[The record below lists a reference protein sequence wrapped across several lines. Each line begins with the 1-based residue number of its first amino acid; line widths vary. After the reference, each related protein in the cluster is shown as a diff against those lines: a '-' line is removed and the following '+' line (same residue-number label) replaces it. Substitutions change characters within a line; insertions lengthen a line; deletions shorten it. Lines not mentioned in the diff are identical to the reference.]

1 MIKKIKNWFFDRFL
15 PMWAKEMVLADNRKL
30 QAENE
35 RLLLL
40 LAEKD
45 AYIEGL
51 QAGMRSVRKLVIN
64 TGEVKK

>member
-1 MIKKIKNWFFDRFL
+1 MIKKIKNWLFTRFL
-15 PMWAKEMVLADNRKL
+15 PMWAKETIFADYKKL

-35 RLLLL
+35 MLLVQ
-40 LAEKD
+40 LAEKQ

-51 QAGMRSVRKLVIN
+51 QTGIKSMRRIVIN

>member
-1 MIKKIKNWFFDRFL
+1 MIQKFKNWLFTRFL
-15 PMWAKEMVLADNRKL
+15 PMWAKESVFAEHKKL

-35 RLLLL
+35 RLLIQ
-40 LAEKD
+40 LAEKE

-51 QAGMRSVRKLVIN
+51 HAGMKHQRRIIIN

>member
-1 MIKKIKNWFFDRFL
+1 MKKIKNWFYSRFL
-15 PMWAKEMVLADNRKL
+15 PMWAKESVFAEYKKL

-35 RLLLL
+35 RLLIQ
-40 LAEKD
+40 LAEKE

-51 QAGMRSVRKLVIN
+51 HAGMKHQRRIIIN

>member
-1 MIKKIKNWFFDRFL
+1 MKKIKNWFYSRFL
-15 PMWAKEMVLADNRKL
+15 PMWAKESVFADYKKL

-35 RLLLL
+35 RLLVQ
-40 LAEKD
+40 LAEKE

-51 QAGMRSVRKLVIN
+51 HAGMKHQRRIVIN

>member
-1 MIKKIKNWFFDRFL
+1 MKKIKNWFFTRFL
-15 PMWAKEMVLADNRKL
+15 PMWAKETIFADYKRL

-35 RLLLL
+35 KLLVQ
-40 LAEKD
+40 LAEKE

-51 QAGMRSVRKLVIN
+51 HAGMRNQRRIVIN